1 MAFINLS
8 KLISDGN
15 KGDDIVVHQSEN
27 KSQVTEAYVPFGE
40 YIDEFVRLSAEAISE
55 HYSRVPRILY
65 EDLLKGTSSVMF
77 KMAESFISSV
87 GIDGDPRKKAMS
99 LMVKV
104 FGYINIDNC
113 IRIHFSDERE
123 VNKLIMLSAEKLN
136 PKDIFMSGGL
146 TSKDIFVKLIV
157 PYIREYV
164 NENITFTEKDKEAYD
179 AMFSDNIGKGS
190 HETCMC
196 IEDFGVPLSSDVKED
211 RIMYTYSKPK
221 RNGSDVSFLGKSLC
235 RFSADKEFS
244 FKYRL
249 TDKNQYP
256 DFNEYGYM
264 YSLSESAMNAISPF
278 INNIVINDFGRNV
291 ASELN
296 SMPNSPSA
304 DDIRQAF
311 ERFNVSEGIGGVI
324 SSQYVTCSDEYIE
337 GIYNKIKNPY
347 TYMVLLPNNRLC
359 PAFSVD
365 GADGKEVSR
374 SYAGFSS
381 DTIPTI
387 DKLLKVNGIGA
398 MDLDVIISEHIAPY
412 FKPMADGYILKEMME
427 RSDDL
432 RLSTY
437 KFRDN
442 TPLGLLDNIYGLDTS
457 KVDGFSRLRGVASV
471 CMVAHLQNLNSD
483 IDIFGKN
490 QYKPYLTNSD
500 TIDVE
505 FRINSGVVY

>member
-15 KGDDIVVHQSEN
+15 KGDDIVVFPSEN

-40 YIDEFVRLSAEAISE
+40 YIDEFVRLSAEVLNE
-55 HYSRVPRILY
+55 YHSRVPRILY
-65 EDLLKGTSSVMF
+65 EDLLNGTDSEMF
-77 KMAESFISSV
+77 KMAESFVSSLEIDKDTRKTAVQLMINVFKFIS
-87 GIDGDPRKKAMS
+87 
-99 LMVKV
+99 
-104 FGYINIDNC
+104 IDNC
-113 IRIHFSDERE
+113 IRIHFSDDSAI
-123 VNKLIMLSAEKLN
+123 NKLIMLSVEKLPDN
-136 PKDIFMSGGL
+136 ATCVSTYTTDKDV
-146 TSKDIFVKLIV
+146 FVRFIV
-157 PYIREYV
+157 PYIREYI
-164 NENITFTEKDKEAYD
+164 NKRIEFTDKDKEAYD

-211 RIMYTYSKPK
+211 RLMYTYSKPK
-221 RNGSDVSFLGKSLC
+221 RNGSDVSFFGKSLC
-235 RFSADKEFS
+235 RFSADNEFS
-244 FKYRL
+244 LKYRL

-264 YSLSESAMNAISPF
+264 YSLSESAMSAISPF

-311 ERFNVSEGIGGVI
+311 ERFNISEGIGGVI
-324 SSQYVTCSDEYIE
+324 SSQYVTCSDEYLE
-337 GIYNKIKNPY
+337 DIYNKIKNPY

-381 DTIPTI
+381 DTIPTN
-387 DKLLKVNGIGA
+387 DKLLKVKGIGA

-412 FKPMADGYILKEMME
+412 FKPMAEGYVLKEMLE
-427 RSDDL
+427 RSEVL
-432 RLSTY
+432 RHATY
-437 KFRDN
+437 KFKDD
-442 TPLGLLDNIYGLDTS
+442 TPLGVLDNIYGLDTS

-471 CMVAHLQNLNSD
+471 CVVARLQNLNSD

>member
-1 MAFINLS
+1 MAFINIS
-8 KLISDGN
+8 KLISNGN
-15 KGDDIVVHQSEN
+15 AGDELDALQSE
-27 KSQVTEAYVPFGE
+27 KRLTETEAYVPFGE
-40 YIDEFVRLSAEAISE
+40 YIDEFVRLSAEVLNE
-55 HYSRVPRILY
+55 YHSRVPRILY
-65 EDLLKGTSSVMF
+65 EDLLKGTDSEMF
-77 KMAESFISSV
+77 KMAEAFISSL
-87 GIDGDPRKKAMS
+87 GIDGDARKKAVSFMI
-99 LMVKV
+99 KV
-104 FGYINIDNC
+104 IGFINIDNC
-113 IRIHFSDERE
+113 IRIHFSDESE
-123 VNKLIMLSAEKLN
+123 INKLIRLSAEKLN
-136 PKDIFMSGGL
+136 VKDIFISWDT
-146 TSKDIFVKLIV
+146 TSKDVFAEFIV

-164 NENITFTEKDKEAYD
+164 NKQIEFTDKDKEAYD

-211 RIMYTYSKPK
+211 RLMYTYSKPK

-235 RFSADKEFS
+235 RLSADKEFS
-244 FKYRL
+244 LKYRL
-249 TDKNQYP
+249 TDKNAYP

-264 YSLSESAMNAISPF
+264 YSLSKSAMNAISPF

-296 SMPNSPSA
+296 SMPHSPSA
-304 DDIRQAF
+304 DDIRQVF
-311 ERFNVSEGIGGVI
+311 ESFNVSGEIGGVI
-324 SSQYVTCSDEYIE
+324 SSQYVSCGDEYLE
-337 GIYNKIKNPY
+337 YIYNKTKQPY
-347 TYMVLLPNNRLC
+347 TYMVLLPGNRLC

-365 GADGKEVSR
+365 GADGEEVSR

-381 DTIPTI
+381 DIIPTTE
-387 DKLLKVNGIGA
+387 KLLKVKGIGA

-412 FKPMADGYILKEMME
+412 FKPMAEGHILKEMLE
-427 RSDDL
+427 KSDKL
-432 RLSTY
+432 RHATY
-437 KFRDN
+437 KFKDD
-442 TPLGLLDNIYGLDTS
+442 TPLGVLDNIYGLDTS

-471 CMVAHLQNLNSD
+471 CMVARLQNLNSD